1 MRIEPNSSSMSLTPL
16 LKTLTSENF
25 MDKMADFDSPA
36 QEQHKHT
43 IPQLVDKVNKKLEEL
58 GTHIQVKVHEK
69 TNTIMVV
76 VLKDETN
83 EVVREVPSEKMLD
96 VMYNLSQMVGVF
108 VDEKI

>member
-1 MRIEPNSSSMSLTPL
+1 VRIEPNSSSMSLTPL
-16 LKTLTSENF
+16 LKALSSENF
-25 MDKMADFDSPA
+25 MDKMADSPA

-43 IPQLVDKVNKKLEEL
+43 IPQLVDKVNKKLEES